1 MKMRSCQDLA
11 LREIP
16 EMSLKF
22 QKVKYFQSKAKPR
35 NFIRQEVKPRIFD
48 SFEYQEAPETHEPK
62 RKRPQMVWN
71 YYNLHFL
78 KFFSSSK
85 SKKASCR
92 AWNFAK
98 QKLWDKWKILRR
110 LRRFLFRKIMI
121 MVIWILKIQIYY
133 RFFEILWFLLELK
146 YLAIGDRM
154 WNFTKSWKDKLTK
167 LPNKL

>member
-1 MKMRSCQDLA
+1 MSTISQNVFNCP
-11 LREIP
+11 EISKIAFKFP
-16 EMSLKF
+16 PMSNKF
-22 QKVKYFQSKAKPR
+22 QKCHKNFTNVKCFQSKAKPR

-48 SFEYQEAPETHEPK
+48 SFEYQEAPEIHEPK
-62 RKRPQMVWN
+62 RKRPQMVLN
-71 YYNLHFL
+71 HHELQFL
-78 KFFSSSK
+78 TFFSSSK

-133 RFFEILWFLLELK
+133 RFF
-146 YLAIGDRM
+146 
-154 WNFTKSWKDKLTK
+154 WNSLIFTRIKIFS
-167 LPNKL
+167 NRR